1 MAQTNAGTRQ
11 RLVFDL
17 TTCDPH
23 DDYMAKTISIVDDI
37 DGSAGASTVSFAV
50 DGKRYEIDLS
60 KKNRSA
66 LGKALKPYVD
76 AGRPASTSGGGRRS
90 GATRS
95 RKPSAVDLGAIR
107 EWANVN
113 GHQVSDRGRIA
124 ASVVEAY
131 NAAH

>member
-1 MAQTNAGTRQ
+1 
-11 RLVFDL
+11 
-17 TTCDPH
+17 
-23 DDYMAKTISIVDDI
+23 MAKTVSIVDDI
-37 DGSAGASTVSFAV
+37 DGSTGAATVAFAV

-66 LGKALKPYVD
+66 FDKALKPYVD
-76 AGRPASTSGGGRRS
+76 AGRVAPNSGGGRRS
-90 GATRS
+90 STTRA

-107 EWANVN
+107 EWANAN
-113 GHQVSDRGRIA
+113 GHQVSDRGRVA